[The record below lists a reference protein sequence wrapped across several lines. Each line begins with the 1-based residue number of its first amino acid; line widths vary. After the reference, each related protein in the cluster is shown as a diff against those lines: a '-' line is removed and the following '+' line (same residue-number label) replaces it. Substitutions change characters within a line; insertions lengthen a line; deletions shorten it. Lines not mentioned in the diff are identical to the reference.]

1 MINRDELIKNIV
13 LVVTLLS
20 FCGCQSD
27 KVKIE
32 ETLKSNNTINT
43 DNIESTKEIELTQN
57 LNESGMNDVN
67 KKKNELTKDEIVL
80 NYFIETKNI
89 IAQFLK
95 SEKIE
100 SAKEI
105 CKNYF
110 VTFIDFIFYNGQI
123 KGITF
128 KELTTYAKIKVINF
142 TKEIDELIMTKFPDY
157 KEKVSSE
164 SKKLFESVCDL
175 LEDGKDGVE
184 NFIIDKIGEGKY
196 SEILSSINS
205 LKEDG
210 KEVFNDIKDSS
221 VELYDSSK
229 QKVKDWYENFRE
241 K

>member
-1 MINRDELIKNIV
+1 MINRNKLIKNVV
-13 LVVTLLS
+13 LVVTLLI

-27 KVKIE
+27 KLAIE
-32 ETLKSNNTINT
+32 ETLKSNNSINT

-57 LNESGMNDVN
+57 LNESVMDDVN
-67 KKKNELTKDEIVL
+67 KEKNELSKDEIVL
-80 NYFIETKNI
+80 NYFNETRSNI
-89 IAQFLK
+89 AEFLK

-100 SAKEI
+100 KSKEI
-105 CKNYF
+105 CKSYF

-128 KELTTYAKIKVINF
+128 KELTAEAKIKVINF

-157 KEKVSSE
+157 KETVSSE
-164 SKKLFESVCDL
+164 SKKLFEGVCNL
-175 LEDGKDGVE
+175 LETGKEEIE
-184 NFIIDKIGEGKY
+184 NFVIEKIGEQKY